1 MSAAYF
7 QFPLCLLSYGEHEKE
22 RLRAIIDYNVVDYA
36 IKKLGNK
43 KKKSL
48 LTSAEILGVSYG
60 DISSALP
67 SWREARDYVERYE
80 SRHGTD
86 ALVRIG
92 AALLWDCRKGALSYR
107 EFSILCAINSIIG
120 RSKSPKRVTQPA
132 VRVRAAGY
140 KSWSVAT
147 AEAATAKLYSE
158 DQIYR
163 TLNRLEKR
171 GFFARARTGKTTVL
185 FLNGANYEELKDK
198 ILELEKKKAGIAG
211 RAHKDRQLRAQIK
224 AIRSTADI
232 NKAADVNSTA
242 DINTGINTEPD
253 HSKTVKNR
261 GDTADSCAVET
272 AVVAADINN
281 SSLIEAFN
289 KSLPNESV
297 HNSACAHDFSDFQKN
312 EEKKKEEAVLEE
324 KEVRYKLKGGT
335 KIFSQ
340 VEANRLF
347 AGNSALEFEML

>member
-7 QFPLCLLSYGEHEKE
+7 QFPLCLLGYGKHEKE
-22 RLRAIIDYNVVDYA
+22 RLNAIIDHNVVSYA
-36 IKKLGNK
+36 KKKLG
-43 KKKSL
+43 S
-48 LTSAEILGVSYG
+48 TRRDAVETAAEVLGVHLG
-60 DISSALP
+60 SAAA
-67 SWREARDYVERYE
+67 SVRCWQETNSFMERFE
-80 SRHGTD
+80 LRHGRD
-86 ALVRIG
+86 AQVRV
-92 AALLWDCRKGALSYR
+92 ASLLLWDCYKGQLAYR
-107 EFSILCAINSIIG
+107 DFSVLCAINSIMG

-185 FLNGANYEELKDK
+185 FLKGASYDELKDK

-224 AIRSTADI
+224 AIRTTADI
-232 NKAADVNSTA
+232 NKAADINSTA
-242 DINTGINTEPD
+242 DINSGINTEPD
-253 HSKTVKNR
+253 QSKTVKNR

-281 SSLIEAFN
+281 SSLIEALN
-289 KSLPNESV
+289 ESSLNESV
-297 HNSACAHDFSDFQKN
+297 LNGDYVSLLNKESQK
-312 EEKKKEEAVLEE
+312 AVLEE
-324 KEVRYKLKGGT
+324 RRYKLKGT
-335 KIFSQ
+335 SQIFSQ
-340 VEANRLF
+340 EEANRLF
-347 AGNSALEFEML
+347 AGNNALQFEPL